1 MTLIDKI
8 GFGLAAALL
17 VCLFPLPY
25 GYYMFV
31 RYAAMI
37 ILVIIGYVYA
47 DEGNKPVAIT
57 AFALAILFQ
66 PFFKLPLGRTLW
78 NIIDVVLAAGL
89 IIVPFIT
96 KKD

>member
-47 DEGNKPVAIT
+47 DEGNKPVAIA

-66 PFFKLPLGRTLW
+66 PFFKLGLGRVMW
-78 NIIDVVLAAGL
+78 NVVDVIVAGGL
-89 IIVPFIT
+89 IALPFII
-96 KKD
+96 KKK